1 MLPRLV
7 LITSIPIMECNFFSH
22 QILILYEIEIK
33 MKSWKLKR
41 LNTQSSDEIEVPTI
55 LLDRKVEN

>member
-1 MLPRLV
+1 
-7 LITSIPIMECNFFSH
+7 MECIFFY

>member
-1 MLPRLV
+1 MSPRLF
-7 LITSIPIMECNFFSH
+7 LFISIPIMECNFFH

>member
-1 MLPRLV
+1 
-7 LITSIPIMECNFFSH
+7 MEFNSFYR
-22 QILILYEIEIK
+22 ILILYEIEIK

-41 LNTQSSDEIEVPTI
+41 LNTQSSDKIEVPTI